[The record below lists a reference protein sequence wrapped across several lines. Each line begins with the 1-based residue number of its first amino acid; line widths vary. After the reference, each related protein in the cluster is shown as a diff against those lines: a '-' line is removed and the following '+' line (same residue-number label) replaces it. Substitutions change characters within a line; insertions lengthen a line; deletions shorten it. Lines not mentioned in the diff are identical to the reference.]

1 MTLNGL
7 IRSIYC
13 DQKTDGGGW
22 LVIQRNLG
30 ILRFSKPWKEYKNGF
45 GDLHREFW
53 WGNENIH
60 QLTWSSEFDL
70 RVDLI
75 HTNGTTGYGKYRG
88 FKV

>member
-1 MTLNGL
+1 M

-13 DQKTDGGGW
+13 DQTTDGGGW
-22 LVIQRNLG
+22 LVI
-30 ILRFSKPWKEYKNGF
+30 LRFYKLWMEYKNGF

-75 HTNGTTGYGKYRG
+75 HSNGTIGYGKYRG